1 LWSDAFLL
9 GTDSDRY
16 SVFVG
21 ATNEEYVFLLQAEVA
36 YIDVG
41 RDINA
46 RQVTDVHRT
55 VSIRKC

>member
-1 LWSDAFLL
+1 
-9 GTDSDRY
+9 
-16 SVFVG
+16 VFVG
-21 ATNEEYVFLLQAEVA
+21 ATNEKYVFLLQTEVT

-55 VSIRKC
+55 VSIWKC